1 MTTFPSDPAEA
12 AAAPRAPARLEACRV
27 RVERALAARLPPLD
41 GSPEAPPAVGR
52 LHEAMHYA
60 VLGGGKR
67 LRAALVYLSGALCGA
82 AAERLDAPA
91 CAVELIHGYS
101 LVHDDLPA
109 MDDDDFRR
117 GAPSCHRAFGEG
129 AAILAGDALQALAF
143 EVLAEGS
150 AAPPASPARRLEMV
164 RVLAA
169 ACGASGMVGGQA
181 IDLAAAGHALSRPAM
196 EDMHLRKTGAL
207 IRAAVRLG
215 ALSAPR
221 RRARLAARLDRYARC
236 LGLAFQI
243 RDDVLDRHADADAFG
258 RPAGSDDAKR
268 KPTWL
273 SVGGVEEADRQ
284 ALRMR
289 EAAVGALAGLGREA
303 DPLRDLAEFA
313 VARRS

>member
-1 MTTFPSDPAEA
+1 MTTFPSEPA
-12 AAAPRAPARLEACRV
+12 AAGAPACLEACRA
-27 RVERALAARLPPLD
+27 RVERALAAALPPD
-41 GSPEAPPAVGR
+41 EGPETPPAVGR
-52 LHEAMHYA
+52 LHEAMRYA

-67 LRAALVYLSGALCGA
+67 VRAALVYQSGALCGA
-82 AAERLDAPA
+82 PAERLDAPA
-91 CAVELIHGYS
+91 CAVEFVHGYS

-117 GAPSCHRAFGEG
+117 GAPSCHRAFDEG
-129 AAILAGDALQALAF
+129 TAILVGDALQALAF

-150 AAPPASPARRLEMV
+150 GAPPPSPARRLEMI

-169 ACGASGMVGGQA
+169 ACGADGMVGGQA
-181 IDLAAAGHALSRPAM
+181 IDLAAAGRTLSRAAM
-196 EDMHLRKTGAL
+196 EDLHLRKTGAL

-215 ALSAPR
+215 ALAAPR
-221 RRARLAARLDRYARC
+221 RRARRAARLDRYARC

-243 RDDVLDRHADADAFG
+243 RDDVLDRHGAPGSFG
-258 RPAGSDDAKR
+258 RPAGSDDAKG

-273 SVGGVEEADRQ
+273 SAAGVEEAGRQ
-284 ALRMR
+284 ALRLR
-289 EAAVGALAGLGREA
+289 EDAVGALAGLGREA

>member
-1 MTTFPSDPAEA
+1 MTTFPSEPA
-12 AAAPRAPARLEACRV
+12 AAGTPAGLEACRV
-27 RVERALAARLPPLD
+27 RVERALAATLPPPD
-41 GSPEAPPAVGR
+41 EGPEPPPAVGR
-52 LHEAMHYA
+52 LHEAMRYA

-67 LRAALVYLSGALCGA
+67 VRAALVYLGGELCGA
-82 AAERLDAPA
+82 PAERLDAPA
-91 CAVELIHGYS
+91 CAVELVHGYS

-117 GAPSCHRAFGEG
+117 GAPSCHRAFDEG
-129 AAILAGDALQALAF
+129 TAILVGDALQALAF

-150 AAPPASPARRLEMV
+150 GAPPPPPARRLEMV

-169 ACGASGMVGGQA
+169 ACGADGMVAGQA
-181 IDLAAAGHALSRPAM
+181 IDLAAAGRTLSRPAM

-215 ALSAPR
+215 ALAAPR
-221 RRARLAARLDRYARC
+221 RRARTAAHLDRYARC

-243 RDDVLDRHADADAFG
+243 RDDVLDRHAEPGSFG

-273 SVGGVEEADRQ
+273 SAAGVEEADRQ
-284 ALRMR
+284 ARRMC
-289 EAAVGALAGLGREA
+289 EDAVGALAGLGRDA

>member
-1 MTTFPSDPAEA
+1 MTTFPSESA
-12 AAAPRAPARLEACRV
+12 AADAPARLEACRA
-27 RVERALAARLPPLD
+27 RVERALAARLPD
-41 GSPEAPPAVGR
+41 HGGNPEPPTPVGR
-52 LHEAMHYA
+52 LHEAMRYA

-67 LRAALVYLSGALCGA
+67 VRAALVYLSGALCGA
-82 AAERLDAPA
+82 AAEGLDAPA
-91 CAVELIHGYS
+91 CAVEIVHGYS

-117 GAPSCHRAFGEG
+117 GAPSCHRAFDEG
-129 AAILAGDALQALAF
+129 TAILVGDALQALAF

-150 AAPPASPARRLEMV
+150 GVPPPSPARRLEMIG
-164 RVLAA
+164 VLAA
-169 ACGASGMVGGQA
+169 ACGADGMVGGQA
-181 IDLAAAGHALSRPAM
+181 VDLAAAGRTLSRPAM
-196 EDMHLRKTGAL
+196 EDMHFRKTGAL

-215 ALSAPR
+215 ALAAPR

-243 RDDVLDRHADADAFG
+243 RDDILDRHAEAGAFG

-273 SVGGVEEADRQ
+273 SAAGVEEADRQ

-289 EAAVGALAGLGREA
+289 DDAVATLAGLGREA
-303 DPLRDLAEFA
+303 DPLRDLAQFA

>member
-1 MTTFPSDPAEA
+1 MTTCPSDPAEA
-12 AAAPRAPARLEACRV
+12 AAAPRAPTRLEACRV

-67 LRAALVYLSGALCGA
+67 MRAALVYLSGALCGA

-117 GAPSCHRAFGEG
+117 GAPSCHRVFGEG

-150 AAPPASPARRLEMV
+150 ARSASPARRLEMV

-181 IDLAAAGHALSRPAM
+181 IDLAAAGHTLSRPVM

-221 RRARLAARLDRYARC
+221 RQARLAERLDRYARC

-273 SVGGVEEADRQ
+273 SAAGVEEAGRQ

>member
-1 MTTFPSDPAEA
+1 MMTFPSERENA
-12 AAAPRAPARLEACRV
+12 AGVPARLEVCRT
-27 RVERALAARLPPLD
+27 RVERALAAALSPMNAGEDIPPD
-41 GSPEAPPAVGR
+41 VGR
-52 LHEAMHYA
+52 LYEAMRYA

-67 LRAALVYLSGALCGA
+67 MRAALVYLSGALCGA
-82 AAERLDAPA
+82 EAERLDAPA
-91 CAVELIHGYS
+91 CAVELVHGYS

-129 AAILAGDALQALAF
+129 TAILAGDALQTLAF
-143 EVLAEGS
+143 ETLAAGS
-150 AAPPASPARRLEMV
+150 GEPPPSPARRIEMV
-164 RVLAA
+164 AVLAR
-169 ACGASGMVGGQA
+169 ACGPHGLVGGQA
-181 IDLAAAGHALSRPAM
+181 IDVSAAGRSLSRPRM
-196 EDMHLRKTGAL
+196 EDMHVRKTGAL

-221 RRARLAARLDRYARC
+221 RRTALAVRLDRYARC
-236 LGLAFQI
+236 LGIAFQI
-243 RDDVLDRHADADAFG
+243 RDDILDRHGETGTFG
-258 RPAGSDDAKR
+258 RPAGSDEAKN

-273 SVGGVEEADRQ
+273 SVAGPEEARRQ

-289 EAAVGALAGLGREA
+289 EAAVGALAGLGRGA